1 MRMSRTVNIVAL
13 AATCGYD
20 GLYVD
25 LQHSS
30 IDLDMAAQIFQAG
43 LLSDVTVFARVP
55 SLEPG
60 TIGRVMDAGA
70 MGILAPDIRSGDDAR
85 LLVKAALIAPKG
97 ERSVGSGIPNP
108 RFRDVPAAALADR
121 INAAT
126 LLIAMIETPEGVAAA
141 EEIAAVEGIDA
152 VEIGS
157 NDLTTAMG
165 IPNQYD
171 HERLR
176 EAYRHVIAAC
186 RKHGKPM
193 IAGGIRGRKLLEVL
207 HRDGRLALL
216 LRRHRHGL
224 HAAGRAGR
232 ARRRPGCRRRRGRL
246 RTSLRRDRA
255 GRFCPEETSDLADNE
270 LACPPAD
277 PNPRSVQGKGAAR
290 QLRHPCPHLRGALP
304 VLAQARLHAARC
316 ALRGVPA
323 PAGRARRD
331 ARRADPAKRLWHRQ
345 RRHARCGRARSLEH
359 ARGRGGRRRNHG
371 RAAPGARCGRRAR
384 RSREPRGQGRHAVQ
398 FLRRRGALR
407 EPDRA
412 DGLAYR
418 VPRPRARVPRARR
431 ARPHAG
437 RCRGRPLRLYARGD
451 RRRSSGL
458 PGVPESGRGRPDLG
472 QAHGALPHHR
482 MRGHSL

>member
-1 MRMSRTVNIVAL
+1 MAGLNGEEDGVAGTANSLKQKILANEPNFVFAMRMSRTVNIDAL

-126 LLIAMIETPEGVAAA
+126 LLIAMIETPEGVVAA

-193 IAGGIRGRKLLEVL
+193 IAGGIRGRKLLESYIAM
-207 HRDGRLALL
+207 GA
-216 LRRHRHGL
+216 
-224 HAAGRAGR
+224 
-232 ARRRPGCRRRRGRL
+232 
-246 RTSLRRDRA
+246 S
-255 GRFCPEETSDLADNE
+255 
-270 LACPPAD
+270 
-277 PNPRSVQGKGAAR
+277 RSYFVGTDTGFMLQG
-290 QLRHPCPHLRGALP
+290 
-304 VLAQARLHAARC
+304 AQA
-316 ALRGVPA
+316 V
-323 PAGRARRD
+323 
-331 ARRADPAKRLWHRQ
+331 RADAQ
-345 RRHARCGRARSLEH
+345 
-359 ARGRGGRRRNHG
+359 
-371 RAAPGARCGRRAR
+371 AADD
-384 RSREPRGQGRHAVQ
+384 AV
-398 FLRRRGALR
+398 A
-407 EPDRA
+407 A
-412 DGLAYR
+412 
-418 VPRPRARVPRARR
+418 
-431 ARPHAG
+431 
-437 RCRGRPLRLYARGD
+437 
-451 RRRSSGL
+451 
-458 PGVPESGRGRPDLG
+458 
-472 QAHGALPHHR
+472 
-482 MRGHSL
+482 